1 MYVSVTRGF
10 RDNPHNLLF
19 ESPGKSNSSYKL
31 GNKMSEVRLL
41 SQKLSVFRRL
51 TPQNKWIAIAWDGC
65 FTLVLRPHLHS
76 GCFHFRSAHQRSV
89 REEGFLGS
97 DVCWSRHRISERERT
112 TSPAILWRISV
123 ESEGRAPL
131 LDKCLASVC
140 CVVCV
145 IHCYL
150 SRDTSFHICVSVWSS
165 KGVMWWC
172 WRTILVLLLLLSSS
186 GCDGRRKT
194 LEPRNPIE
202 DVDSKRLEELI
213 DTEEYLVVFFC
224 EYWNFIFL

>member
-1 MYVSVTRGF
+1 MFLLLVASEISPITYFLNPPVNPIVVINWATRCLKFDSSV
-10 RDNPHNLLF
+10 
-19 ESPGKSNSSYKL
+19 KSWAC
-31 GNKMSEVRLL
+31 SED
-41 SQKLSVFRRL
+41 L

-76 GCFHFRSAHQRSV
+76 GCFHFRSAHHRSV

-123 ESEGRAPL
+123 ESEGRASL